1 MNAPSSPIIVLKG
14 RSFDLSTPLVMAI
27 VNATD
32 NSFYAPSRNAT
43 ADQLKFRIDEA
54 VSQGA
59 DILDIGGCSTRPDA
73 TPVTED
79 EELYRVSR
87 AFTLVRSIA
96 GDIPTSVDTFRA
108 SVARLAVNDF
118 NCDIINDIS
127 AFTLDPELLPTVV
140 QLQRPY
146 ILTHSAG
153 IALSN
158 DLFSTDHTPDDQF
171 LSSVLQFFAQKINQL
186 RTAGFDNDIIIDP
199 GFGFAKNL
207 HQNYSLLRNLSLLRS
222 FNEPILAG
230 LSRKSMIYR
239 PLNLT
244 PGQALNGTSALN
256 TLALNNGANIL
267 RVHDVAE
274 AVQIR
279 HLYKLYSNL

>member
-1 MNAPSSPIIVLKG
+1 MNVTTSPIIVLKG
-14 RSFDLSTPLVMAI
+14 RSFDLSSPLVMAI
-27 VNATD
+27 VNATHD
-32 NSFYAPSRNAT
+32 SFYPSSRNAT
-43 ADQLKFRIDEA
+43 PDLLKFRIDEA

-73 TPVTED
+73 SPVPED
-79 EELYRVSR
+79 EELDRVSL
-87 AFTLVRSIA
+87 AFSLARSIA

-118 NCDIINDIS
+118 GCDIINDIS
-127 AFTLDPELLPTVV
+127 AFTLDPELLPTVA

-158 DLFSTDHTPDDQF
+158 DLFSPDDTPEDLF
-171 LSSVLQFFAQKINQL
+171 LSSVLRFFARKIDQL
-186 RTAGFDNDIIIDP
+186 RSTGFNNNVIIDP
-199 GFGFAKNL
+199 GFGFSKNL
-207 HQNYSLLRNLSLLRS
+207 RQNYFLLRNLSLLRC
-222 FNEPILAG
+222 FNEPILVG

-244 PGQALNGTSALN
+244 PEQALNGTTALN

-274 AVQIR
+274 AIQIR
-279 HLYKLYSNL
+279 QLYKLTLGK